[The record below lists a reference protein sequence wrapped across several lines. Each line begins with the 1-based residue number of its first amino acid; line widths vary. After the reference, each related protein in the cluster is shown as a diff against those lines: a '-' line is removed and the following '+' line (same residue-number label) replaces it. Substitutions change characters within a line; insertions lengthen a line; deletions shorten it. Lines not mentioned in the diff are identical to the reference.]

1 MIQFFH
7 EIKANFVKITATWN
21 WLVHELSKCDLECH
35 VHCPRSWFF
44 GFNTI
49 LYSCRAIWAKKD
61 CNYNFFLVCAC
72 VFVRE
77 RECVC
82 DFSFLFFY
90 GHFWP
95 KHLWTTGDNLN
106 ASYIRRIIIH
116 PSTIIFFIDKEDLPR
131 GRCGGGYEEGNETVS
146 RGNPITEIDLFILQT
161 PVFYCKIYYT

>member
-1 MIQFFH
+1 M
-7 EIKANFVKITATWN
+7 
-21 WLVHELSKCDLECH
+21 
-35 VHCPRSWFF
+35 
-44 GFNTI
+44 
-49 LYSCRAIWAKKD
+49 
-61 CNYNFFLVCAC
+61 CAC
-72 VFVRE
+72 AFVRA

-90 GHFWP
+90 GHFGP

-106 ASYIRRIIIH
+106 ASYITRIIIH

>member
-1 MIQFFH
+1 M
-7 EIKANFVKITATWN
+7 
-21 WLVHELSKCDLECH
+21 
-35 VHCPRSWFF
+35 
-44 GFNTI
+44 
-49 LYSCRAIWAKKD
+49 
-61 CNYNFFLVCAC
+61 
-72 VFVRE
+72 FVRE

-90 GHFWP
+90 GHFGP

-116 PSTIIFFIDKEDLPR
+116 PATIIFFIDKEDLPR
-131 GRCGGGYEEGNETVS
+131 GRCGGGYEEGNKTVS

>member
-1 MIQFFH
+1 M
-7 EIKANFVKITATWN
+7 
-21 WLVHELSKCDLECH
+21 
-35 VHCPRSWFF
+35 
-44 GFNTI
+44 
-49 LYSCRAIWAKKD
+49 
-61 CNYNFFLVCAC
+61 
-72 VFVRE
+72 FVRE

-90 GHFWP
+90 GHFGP

-146 RGNPITEIDLFILQT
+146 RGNPITEIHQCFT
-161 PVFYCKIYYT
+161 VKYTTHKIHKKTTSGTRVVYFS